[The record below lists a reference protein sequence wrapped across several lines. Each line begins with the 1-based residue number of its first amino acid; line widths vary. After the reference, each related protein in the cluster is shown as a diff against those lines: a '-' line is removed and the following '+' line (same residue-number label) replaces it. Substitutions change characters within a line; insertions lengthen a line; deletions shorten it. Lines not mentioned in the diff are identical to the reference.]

1 MEAVE
6 GDFMQTDDCDDNYD
20 DSDEH
25 QQTSSNP
32 SFAFQLSTQPAS
44 LNHNGSLFATSDPF
58 FLAVSERQ
66 AAANSRRR
74 LEAKPFAVSAP
85 LQVTPNP
92 IQVGTL
98 NRDQSLPFYASQV
111 PVQGNNHAQLDAT
124 LLQYR

>member
-1 MEAVE
+1 
-6 GDFMQTDDCDDNYD
+6 MQTDDCDDNYD
-20 DSDEH
+20 NTNEH
-25 QQTSSNP
+25 LRQTSSNP
-32 SFAFQLSTQPAS
+32 SLAFQLSTQPPS
-44 LNHNGSLFATSDPF
+44 PNHNGSLFATSDPF

-66 AAANSRRR
+66 AAASSRRR
-74 LEAKPFAVSAP
+74 LEAKPFAVNAP

-111 PVQGNNHAQLDAT
+111 PTQGNNHAQIDAA